1 MDYLRGGDVCKR
13 LVAALE
19 AKGTQRCR
27 SRDSERGRTVQ
38 DGNGSKDGAQEPV
51 AGASKLANGK
61 VLWALVEPE
70 TNMKVAGSRRSFD
83 QFVEGWNPKFVV
95 KKSEVAR

>member
-1 MDYLRGGDVCKR
+1 MGDGCKS
-13 LVAALE
+13 LVAARE
-19 AKGTQRCR
+19 AKG
-27 SRDSERGRTVQ
+27 SERGRRGDAGGGRTVQ

-83 QFVEGWNPKFVV
+83 QFVEG
-95 KKSEVAR
+95 